1 MDDRILLQRAK
12 KGSAGAFEKLV
23 QTYER
28 GIYALCLRMT
38 GNHEDA
44 QDMTQE
50 TLIRAW
56 QHIRKFDGQAAFY
69 TWLYRIAVNVCL
81 DELRRR
87 KRRRIV
93 SMENVP
99 QNSDGIPEKETPEM
113 VAQNAELG
121 DVLKQLLLRLN
132 EEQRLV
138 VILRDVQGFSYE
150 QIAQMLSLNLNTVK
164 SRISRGRQNLRDW
177 IGQNTE
183 LFDSGSV

>member
-1 MDDRILLQRAK
+1 
-12 KGSAGAFEKLV
+12 
-23 QTYER
+23 
-28 GIYALCLRMT
+28 
-38 GNHEDA
+38 
-44 QDMTQE
+44 
-50 TLIRAW
+50 
-56 QHIRKFDGQAAFY
+56 
-69 TWLYRIAVNVCL
+69 
-81 DELRRR
+81 
-87 KRRRIV
+87 
-93 SMENVP
+93 
-99 QNSDGIPEKETPEM
+99 M